1 MSKKV
6 LIRKQAGGGIMY
18 TRDIGRGQGGGFR
31 QDLAALRG
39 GAMGLNPQGGQSFIP
54 GAQLPG
60 AAPTRMQRLGAGAN
74 LAGRGLAAALTGLQT
89 AYGLQGG
96 NVGALGSVADTYA
109 QNVPGLTRNN
119 PTEAQ
124 QGQNMATEAYNQN
137 QQAMAQNAVQQSAQ
151 QIMNPN
157 QSGPTGN
164 NLPGQPPSTPLG
176 QLPPAGIPPVPP
188 VPAAQPAAQ
197 QTAQQTAAQVDPV
210 TTIAGPLSQFGVGE
224 QPAQPVQP
232 VPPMQPQT
240 PTGQNTVQTN
250 LQFTGKPISSQQQQ
264 AVQQQ
269 VNDLG
274 IGPQA
279 VGEALQQGN
288 PPPTP
293 VPPYMSPQGNR
304 YPLGTQ
310 ESRDWA
316 ANNIRTSFVQAIYD
330 EMGDALYKADPHVA
344 GLIISRIYMDKFV
357 R

>member
-6 LIRKQAGGGIMY
+6 LIRKEAGGGIMY

-124 QGQNMATEAYNQN
+124 QGQNIATEAYNQN

-164 NLPGQPPSTPLG
+164 PLPGQTQGTPLG
-176 QLPPAGIPPVPP
+176 QLSPPAGLPAPPVP
-188 VPAAQPAAQ
+188 AQPAAQ
-197 QTAQQTAAQVDPV
+197 QTAPAV
-210 TTIAGPLSQFGVGE
+210 TDIAGPLSQFGVGE

-240 PTGQNTVQTN
+240 ITGHNTVQTN

-293 VPPYMSPQGNR
+293 VPPYMSPQGNP

>member
-6 LIRKQAGGGIMY
+6 LIRKQAGSGGIMY
-18 TRDIGRGQGGGFR
+18 TRDIGQGQGGGFR

-164 NLPGQPPSTPLG
+164 QIPGQPQSPTLG
-176 QLPPAGIPPVPP
+176 QVPPAGIPPAPP
-188 VPAAQPAAQ
+188 VPAAPAAQ
-197 QTAQQTAAQVDPV
+197 QTTPVEPTLSQTLGGFGLQTDQQTG
-210 TTIAGPLSQFGVGE
+210 TPL
-224 QPAQPVQP
+224 
-232 VPPMQPQT
+232 PPMQPQT
-240 PTGQNTVQTN
+240 ITGQNTVQTT
-250 LQFTGKPISSQQQQ
+250 L
-264 AVQQQ
+264 
-269 VNDLG
+269 
-274 IGPQA
+274 PQ
-279 VGEALQQGN
+279 GQ
-288 PPPTP
+288 
-293 VPPYMSPQGNR
+293 SPQSEEVVPQGQPYAGYPVSMMNNNR
-304 YPLGTQ
+304 PLNQQDYFKFLQGQ
-310 ESRDWA
+310 Q
-316 ANNIRTSFVQAIYD
+316 NKSFVQAIYD

>member
-6 LIRKQAGGGIMY
+6 LIRKEAGGGIMY

-60 AAPTRMQRLGAGAN
+60 TAPTRMQRLGAGAN

-137 QQAMAQNAVQQSAQ
+137 QQTMAQNAVQQSAQ

-157 QSGPTGN
+157 QSGPTGTP
-164 NLPGQPPSTPLG
+164 LPGQPPSTPLG
-176 QLPPAGIPPVPP
+176 QLPPAGLPPQPPVPAQPAAPVPAPP
-188 VPAAQPAAQ
+188 VPAATTPAA
-197 QTAQQTAAQVDPV
+197 TTPAV
-210 TTIAGPLSQFGVGE
+210 TQIAGPLSQFGVE
-224 QPAQPVQP
+224 QQQQPTETQQ
-232 VPPMQPQT
+232 PPMQSLT
-240 PTGQNTVQTN
+240 PTGEGSVQAT
-250 LQFTGKPISSQQQQ
+250 LTQGHDPTFGGR
-264 AVQQQ
+264 
-269 VNDLG
+269 VN
-274 IGPQA
+274 
-279 VGEALQQGN
+279 EADM
-288 PPPTP
+288 TI
-293 VPPYMSPQGNR
+293 
-304 YPLGTQ
+304 
-310 ESRDWA
+310 D
-316 ANNIRTSFVQAIYD
+316 NIRFGSQTAFDLALKNRGLAKSFVQAIYD
-330 EMGDALYKADPHVA
+330 EMGDALYKADPHIA